1 MRRTRHQ
8 YQYAVRRAKKN
19 DIMHRRRR
27 LAETSSLNN
36 TKDMWGEPKRM
47 NPKGKS
53 LYNEVDGKVNATDIA
68 SMFAD
73 T

>member
-1 MRRTRHQ
+1 M
-8 YQYAVRRAKKN
+8 Y
-19 DIMHRRRR
+19 RRRR

-36 TKDMWGEPKRM
+36 TNDMWGELKRM

-53 LYNEVDGKVNATDIA
+53 LYNVVNGKVNATDIA

>member
-1 MRRTRHQ
+1 MGVIYDIMRRTRHQ

-27 LAETSSLNN
+27 LAETSSLN
-36 TKDMWGEPKRM
+36 MWGELKRI

-53 LYNEVDGKVNATDIA
+53 LYNVVNGRGHRH
-68 SMFAD
+68 SKYVR
-73 T
+73 